1 MQFDWALAIER
12 NRRDLLR
19 ILRELFVLAG
29 LDFETAAEPA
39 SGPVAAPE
47 ADAGS
52 FAPPSVLPA
61 TLPRYAVLHVRR
73 ILRSAEAAVRRL
85 IVIAARDIEVQVRHA
100 PALKPKTGRD
110 GGGPVK
116 PANAVSPSPDALR
129 APPSPARGE
138 GRSEP
143 ATPVTVTIRPEPP
156 LPEEAAA
163 SAPQLVRVPVNLG
176 LANIRIIP
184 DPEPEP
190 EEEPEGPVPLGPIP
204 AFPLVDPRKRFDF
217 TRPRRRYARTRPR
230 IRLLGDNP
238 FPVYMRRP
246 PEPEPEMRL
255 PGDDV
260 PAATLLR
267 RLVSARMALDNI
279 QNEARRLAR
288 HEARVRHR
296 PPDSRRVIYTALR
309 PGPPPG
315 HRKRNRHAIDEVL
328 RECHRVAVWAENGDP

>member
-19 ILRELFVLAG
+19 ILRDLFALAG
-29 LDFETAAEPA
+29 LDFDTAPA
-39 SGPVAAPE
+39 P
-47 ADAGS
+47 
-52 FAPPSVLPA
+52 VLPA
-61 TLPRYAVLHVRR
+61 TLPRFAVLHVRR

-116 PANAVSPSPDALR
+116 ASDSVSPSPDALR

-143 ATPVTVTIRPEPP
+143 ATPVTVTIRPDPP
-156 LPEEAAA
+156 LPEPPKE
-163 SAPQLVRVPVNLG
+163 SRTGSVSVPVNLG
-176 LANIRIIP
+176 LANLRIVP

-190 EEEPEGPVPLGPIP
+190 EEESDGPVPLGPIP
-204 AFPLVDPRKRFDF
+204 AFPLVDPRKRFGF

-238 FPVYMRRP
+238 FPVYMRHP
-246 PEPEPEMRL
+246 PLPEPDLRL
-255 PGDDV
+255 PGDAV

-279 QNEARRLAR
+279 DREARRLAR

-296 PPDSRRVIYTALR
+296 PPDSRKVIYTAMR

-315 HRKRNRHAIDEVL
+315 HRKRGRHAIDEVL
-328 RECHRVAVWAENGDP
+328 KECHRVAVWAEREGPP